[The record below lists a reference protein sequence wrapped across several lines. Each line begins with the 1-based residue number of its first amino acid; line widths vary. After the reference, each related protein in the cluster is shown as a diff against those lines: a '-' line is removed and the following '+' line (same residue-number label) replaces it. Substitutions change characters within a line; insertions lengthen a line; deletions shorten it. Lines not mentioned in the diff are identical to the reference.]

1 MPVAT
6 FFNGR
11 PPAAVLWWPGTHRAA
26 RGTALPPIVRLA
38 AALVVLSS
46 CAGAQASAPQ
56 AADLLITGG
65 EIHDGSGA
73 PGMVGDVVIA
83 GDRVVAVGS
92 GAGRP
97 YAPARTIDATGRIVA
112 PGFIDPHTH
121 PYTYIRS
128 DDPRVRRNA
137 PWQYQ
142 GVTTIAHGV
151 DGGGSADVGRDGEAF
166 TRAGVGTNLVPYI
179 GFGPVRRAVLGDAA
193 RAPTPAE
200 LRRMRALVAQGMCEG
215 AAGFSTG
222 LFYAPQSF
230 SSRAEVVAL
239 AREAAIRGG
248 IYDTH
253 QRDESS
259 YDIGLLAS
267 TREALSIGREAGLP
281 VHIAHLKAL
290 GKDVHGMAPAL
301 VRLVERARAR
311 GQRVSA
317 DQYPW
322 LASGTSITAAL
333 LPRWAVDGGND
344 ALRERLQDPPRRER
358 IRAAMRGNLQR
369 RGGADALL
377 LISADQPWT
386 GRTLAAMAAAWKL
399 DPVDAAL
406 RIIGHGIDHP
416 DRDGGSVASF
426 NMDEDDVRLLM
437 RQPWMVT
444 SSDGNDGHP
453 RQYASFPLKY
463 QRYVRELGV
472 LRLEEFIHRST
483 ALTARILG
491 VQQRGELRPGF
502 FADVVVFDPQRFMPH
517 ADYLDPRALSSGIAL
532 LVVNGRIA
540 IEDDVQTDV
549 LAGRVLRHSP
559 PAGTC
564 P

>member
-1 MPVAT
+1 M
-6 FFNGR
+6 
-11 PPAAVLWWPGTHRAA
+11 
-26 RGTALPPIVRLA
+26 PPIVRLA
-38 AALVVLSS
+38 AAIALLSLCS
-46 CAGAQASAPQ
+46 PGRAAARQ
-56 AADLLITGG
+56 AADLVIAGG
-65 EIHDGSGA
+65 YVHDGSGA
-73 PGMVGDVVIA
+73 PALVGDVVVA
-83 GDRVVAVGS
+83 GDRVVAVGP
-92 GAGRP
+92 GAGRR
-97 YAPARTIDATGRIVA
+97 YTAMRTIDATGRIVA

-128 DDPRVRRNA
+128 DDAGVRRNA

-151 DGGGSADVGRDGEAF
+151 DGGGTPEVARESAEFA
-166 TRAGVGTNLVPYI
+166 RAGVGTNLVPYV
-179 GFGPVRRAVLGDAA
+179 GFGPVRRAVLGHAA
-193 RAPTPAE
+193 RAPTAAE
-200 LRRMRALVAQGMCEG
+200 LQRMRELVAQGMCEG
-215 AAGFSTG
+215 AVGFSTG

-230 SSRAEVVAL
+230 AGRDEVVAL
-239 AREAAIRGG
+239 AREAAVRGG
-248 IYDTH
+248 LYDTH

-290 GKDVHGMAPAL
+290 GTDVHGMAPAL
-301 VRLVERARAR
+301 VDLVEQARAQ
-311 GQRVSA
+311 GQRVTA

-322 LASGTSITAAL
+322 LASGTGITAAL
-333 LPRWAVDGGND
+333 LPRWAVDGGNA
-344 ALRERLQDPPRRER
+344 ALRERLQDHAQRER
-358 IRAAMRGNLQR
+358 IRTAMRENLQR
-369 RGGADALL
+369 RGGAGALL
-377 LISADQPWT
+377 LISAGQEWT
-386 GRTLAAMAAAWKL
+386 GRTLAAMAGQWKL
-399 DPVDAAL
+399 DPIDAAL
-406 RIIGHGIDHP
+406 RIIEHGIDHP
-416 DRDGGSVASF
+416 DRNSGSVASF
-426 NMDEDDVRLLM
+426 NMDEDDVQRLM

-472 LRLEEFIHRST
+472 LSTEDFIHRST

-491 VQQRGELRPGF
+491 LRERGELRPGF

-517 ADYLDPRALSSGIAL
+517 ADYLHPRELSSGVAL
-532 LVVNGRIA
+532 LLVNGVIA
-540 IEDDVQTDV
+540 IEDDVQTDA

-559 PAGTC
+559 PPGTC